1 MRHLLWLSVLLLGTS
16 WAAAQSYPSHETSAN
31 AGGQQTVQGCLSSN
45 GGTYTLVAKD
55 GKSFQLTGDTAKLSE
70 HVGHEIKVTGT
81 VSSASE
87 SGSASTSPSSTTGS
101 AQPTIDVSSV
111 KHVSKTCGG
120 KSSSY

>member
-16 WAAAQSYPSHETSAN
+16 WAAAQSYPSQETSVN

-45 GGTYTLVAKD
+45 GGTYTLVGKD